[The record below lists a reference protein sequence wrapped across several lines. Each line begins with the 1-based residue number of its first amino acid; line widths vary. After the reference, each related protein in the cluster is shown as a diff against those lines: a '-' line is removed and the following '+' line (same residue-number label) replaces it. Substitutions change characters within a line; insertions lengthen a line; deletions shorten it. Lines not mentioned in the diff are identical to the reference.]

1 MRAQQAT
8 LIHLDS
14 CRVTN
19 TLLLLLAQAL
29 HFLLPQALA
38 PHALRVLGALLL
50 GAAENAPS
58 RTFPPTSSRRTLQSA
73 PYLALPMDP
82 LPWAARSSCSRPPS
96 TSRSSRTALRPK
108 RADRRDRGGQTGLP
122 EGEVPRSTSS
132 RCPIPTPLHQPA
144 LHYLSEGPIG
154 SADLRKDVQQL
165 KLPVRRVE
173 VEQRDDEDG
182 RQILP
187 PTILREQQR
196 STYTTCVEVAGRTL
210 LRAQEAWR
218 RERCRRKPPENSPA
232 SRPRSTS
239 KASMASTSLCA
250 HPAKA
255 PFNPTPTAQRRSRG
269 RAALS
274 EGLIATS
281 HAFSAPLQGQHG
293 QRCGGAPSSGT
304 TRRLCGRGRA
314 SA

>member
-1 MRAQQAT
+1 MRAQRAT
-8 LIHLDS
+8 LIQVGS

-82 LPWAARSSCSRPPS
+82 LPWAARSRCSRPPS

-108 RADRRDRGGQTGLP
+108 RADRWDRGGQTGLP

-154 SADLRKDVQQL
+154 SADLRKDV
-165 KLPVRRVE
+165 
-173 VEQRDDEDG
+173 
-182 RQILP
+182 
-187 PTILREQQR
+187 
-196 STYTTCVEVAGRTL
+196 
-210 LRAQEAWR
+210 
-218 RERCRRKPPENSPA
+218 
-232 SRPRSTS
+232 
-239 KASMASTSLCA
+239 
-250 HPAKA
+250 
-255 PFNPTPTAQRRSRG
+255 
-269 RAALS
+269 
-274 EGLIATS
+274 
-281 HAFSAPLQGQHG
+281 
-293 QRCGGAPSSGT
+293 
-304 TRRLCGRGRA
+304 
-314 SA
+314 